1 MMAQWDFSAKMEA
14 LVDANEQFYC
24 GQNPNAL
31 ERAAEV
37 LRSHNLNLMLADR
50 LLFKAL
56 EMRSRQGSLFTLH
69 RM

>member
-1 MMAQWDFSAKMEA
+1 MMTQWDFSAKMEA
-14 LVDANEQFYC
+14 LVDANEQFHW

-50 LLFKAL
+50 LLFKSL

>member
-1 MMAQWDFSAKMEA
+1 MLTQCDAHTKMEA
-14 LVDANEQFYC
+14 LADANDQFHW
-24 GQNPNAL
+24 GHNPDAL

-37 LRSHNLNLMLADR
+37 LRTHNLNLMLADK

-56 EMRSRQGSLFTLH
+56 EMRSRQGSPFTLH